1 MSRAVP
7 PAVLAIIQR
16 VALAHG
22 VTASD
27 ILGESQRR
35 KIAHAR
41 QEACAAIRNEIS
53 VAGKPPSYPR
63 IGSWMGLDHSTV
75 LYGITDYGIRAG
87 IETEESATARAWI
100 KGVKS
105 RMERRRQAERE
116 AREKERLAS
125 LERRLAW
132 SRDVPRVPLVTKKVA
147 AA

>member
-1 MSRAVP
+1 MSRAIP
-7 PAVLAIIQR
+7 PAVLAIVQR
-16 VALAHG
+16 VATSNG
-22 VTASD
+22 VTVED
-27 ILGESQRR
+27 ILGRSMAR

-41 QEACAAIRNEIS
+41 QEACAAIRSEIRI
-53 VAGKPPSYPR
+53 AGKPPSYPR

-87 IETEESATARAWI
+87 IETDESATARAWI

-132 SRDVPRVPLVTKKVA
+132 SRDVPLVTKKVA